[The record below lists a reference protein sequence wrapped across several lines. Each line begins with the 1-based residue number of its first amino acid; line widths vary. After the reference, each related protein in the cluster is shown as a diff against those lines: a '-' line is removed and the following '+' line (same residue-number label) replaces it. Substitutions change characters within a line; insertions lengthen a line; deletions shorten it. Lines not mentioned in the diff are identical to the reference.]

1 MYRNPLFKVCKNST
15 QISASYVNRNIIS
28 PKKNLEN
35 KMEEKNSTNCLRT
48 QKILRAKKCR
58 SIIWHAYTPP
68 GLGSSIPLQK
78 IGSRDKIQ

>member
-1 MYRNPLFKVCKNST
+1 
-15 QISASYVNRNIIS
+15 
-28 PKKNLEN
+28 
-35 KMEEKNSTNCLRT
+35 MEEKNSTNCLRT